1 MKKIIFLICV
11 VTAVSVVIVI
21 QAIRGSS
28 ANFAIEQTLTA
39 SKQSNTCG
47 DGVERS
53 ALLSDSPVPVVRFLA
68 EAEKVCDS
76 RVTNTVW
83 YSVSLPNT
91 IEGLSAVAI
100 KTTADLRAIADLGL
114 TPIVIID
121 LNKTWKYEDF
131 QNVDKAAYAQ
141 FFETFFTQLKENG
154 IESNMV
160 HRWIIL
166 PEPNQ
171 PKWDSSYLEP
181 ELFARMHGHIS
192 EKLLAAYPDSKTHLV
207 FNMMT
212 FEQKDFSWSQ
222 KEYVSVAPYLQK
234 VQSPNIV
241 GMQFIGFMFLPPAT
255 EDGEMLLD
263 PNEFVAQALIA
274 EALEVKPVAELGLIT
289 GTFAS
294 AYAGSQKTEVIIP
307 AKVRHEILSQTID
320 TFLKFKKNNPS
331 LELSITL
338 SSTNLSQDPNSD
350 WWYLNTDKTLNQEHS
365 EALVQFL
372 SKAYK
377 NDIVLVLK

>member
-131 QNVDKAAYAQ
+131 QNIDKAAYAQ

-160 HRWIIL
+160 YRWIIL

-192 EKLLAAYPDSKTHLV
+192 EKLLAV
-207 FNMMT
+207 
-212 FEQKDFSWSQ
+212 
-222 KEYVSVAPYLQK
+222 
-234 VQSPNIV
+234 
-241 GMQFIGFMFLPPAT
+241 
-255 EDGEMLLD
+255 
-263 PNEFVAQALIA
+263 
-274 EALEVKPVAELGLIT
+274 
-289 GTFAS
+289 
-294 AYAGSQKTEVIIP
+294 
-307 AKVRHEILSQTID
+307 
-320 TFLKFKKNNPS
+320 
-331 LELSITL
+331 
-338 SSTNLSQDPNSD
+338 
-350 WWYLNTDKTLNQEHS
+350 
-365 EALVQFL
+365 
-372 SKAYK
+372 
-377 NDIVLVLK
+377 